1 MADPLGIIG
10 ALAACFQFASV
21 ISTTVKSYAKANE
34 DIVAL
39 ADKLDDDVILLNQY
53 LDFFHIHEEYFR
65 ARNEDGH
72 LDRVVDNLRARL
84 QKTARKVQK
93 LEKVGPLDRVRWL
106 VIRSDVIAAEA
117 EICQW
122 SQRFSA
128 RLAPLPDSMKQQL
141 VGSVE
146 KKRFAVNKAPVSGLA
161 ASLKMKQL
169 AAAAARSDETSLL
182 RLEKPEPPSPTRTH
196 GTQQYHIEFLNVPT
210 SAEENPVRLKE
221 IKLEVAKLA
230 DTLQGAGP
238 SQIHILEAYG
248 FFETGI
254 RETPFGIAYNL
265 PEELQELT
273 NLHNLLE
280 QEPRHVSYLILL
292 PSFAIFL

>member
-1 MADPLGIIG
+1 MPDPLAVIG
-10 ALAACFQFASV
+10 ALAACYEFASL
-21 ISTTVKSYAKANE
+21 ISKTVKSYAKANE
-34 DIVAL
+34 DIAAL

-53 LDFFHIHEEYFR
+53 LDFFRVHKEYFR
-65 ARNEDGH
+65 SKNEDGH
-72 LDRVVDNLRARL
+72 LDRIVDNLRARL
-84 QKTARKVQK
+84 QKTARKVQRLDK
-93 LEKVGPLDRVRWL
+93 AGPLDRVRWL
-106 VIRSDVIAAEA
+106 VIRSDIIAAEA

-128 RLAPLPDSMKQQL
+128 RLAPLPDSMKQEL

-146 KKRFAVNKAPVSGLA
+146 KESFTVNKAPVSGLA

-169 AAAAARSDETSLL
+169 AVAAARSDEMSLL
-182 RLEKPEPPSPTRTH
+182 SLEKPEPPSPTRTH
-196 GTQQYHIEFLNVPT
+196 GQQQYHIEFLNVPT

-254 RETPFGIAYNL
+254 REMPFGIAYNL
-265 PEELQELT
+265 PDELQELT
-273 NLHNLLE
+273 NLHTLLE
-280 QEPRHVSYLILL
+280 QQPRHVSC
-292 PSFAIFL
+292 